1 MEKILFLNRLD
12 AKQIPGIPDGVLS
25 IELNLNLRT
34 LHLMLHTARP
44 FFNVALVFLQ
54 LLFMSIWGSGE
65 EEQMWSM
72 DRQTRGLIG
81 SRQVNDDPVSMSKT
95 DTPTGRLQLHQ
106 HWARTYLSV
115 EHALSIF
122 YLLLFFLLFFLSKP
136 TPAMSTHSSCT
147 MSSRFETI
155 LTNFWFSLAS

>member
-106 HWARTYLSV
+106 H
-115 EHALSIF
+115 
-122 YLLLFFLLFFLSKP
+122 
-136 TPAMSTHSSCT
+136 
-147 MSSRFETI
+147 
-155 LTNFWFSLAS
+155 